1 MLTDLQKASFGKRI
15 IAAIFDGILL
25 SILAVGLATILSLAL
40 GYNGYMNDLN
50 ASYGAY
56 EAEYGVEFQITQAE
70 YEALSDA
77 QKEAYTTA
85 YNALI
90 EDPDVLYSYNMLINL
105 TILIV
110 TFSVLPAVLVI
121 EFVVPLIFGNGQ
133 TLGKKIFGIALM
145 NTEGVKVNN
154 IQLFARA
161 VLGKFAIEIMIPL
174 SIIFMICFNMIG
186 ITGIIVLA
194 AILILEIICLIAT
207 RTNSPVHDLLA
218 QTVTV
223 DMASQRIFESRDALI
238 EYTKARHAEAAA
250 KATY

>member
-40 GYNGYMNDLN
+40 GYNNYYQNLTDI
-50 ASYGAY
+50 SQKYESQYGID
-56 EAEYGVEFQITQAE
+56 FQITHDEFIALTDAE
-70 YEALSDA
+70 KENWHTANEAFGADAEA
-77 QKEAYTTA
+77 QK
-85 YNALI
+85 N
-90 EDPDVLYSYNMLINL
+90 YSMIINL
-105 TILIV
+105 SVLILS
-110 TFSVLPAVLVI
+110 FSILPAVLVI

-133 TLGKKIFGIALM
+133 TLGKKIFGIAIM

-154 IQLFARA
+154 VQLFARA

-174 SIIFMICFNMIG
+174 SIIFMICLNMIG
-186 ITGIIVLA
+186 ITGIIVLS

-207 RTNSPVHDLLA
+207 RTNSPIHDLLA
-218 QTVTV
+218 QTVAV
-223 DMASQRIFESRDALI
+223 DMASQRIFESHDALI

>member
-25 SILAVGLATILSLAL
+25 SVLAVGLAALLSLAFGTDNYVSNL
-40 GYNGYMNDLN
+40 SDL
-50 ASYGAY
+50 SSKY
-56 EAEYGVEFQITQAE
+56 ESDYGVEFQITAE
-70 YEALSDA
+70 D
-77 QKEAYTTA
+77 
-85 YNALI
+85 YNALTEAEKENWHAADKAFG
-90 EDPDVLYSYNMLINL
+90 EDPKAQYSYNMLINL

-110 TFSVLPAVLVI
+110 TFSILPAVLVI
-121 EFVVPLIFGNGQ
+121 EFAVPLIFGNGQ
-133 TLGKKIFGIALM
+133 TLGKKIFGIAIM

-186 ITGIIVLA
+186 ISGIIILF
-194 AILILEIICLIAT
+194 AILVLEIICLCVT
-207 RTNSPVHDLLA
+207 RTNSPIHDLLA
-218 QTVTV
+218 NTVAV
-223 DMASQRIFESRDALI
+223 DMASQRIFESREELI